1 VELPEEPKSS
11 SESNEVNLEGDETS
25 LDEGDSL
32 DHLDDDDSKKADL

>member
-11 SESNEVNLEGDETS
+11 SESNEVNLEGDDTS

-32 DHLDDDDSKKADL
+32 DQLDEEDSKKADL